1 MWASCYYRPENE
13 TLYRSNTNW
22 NRSIVFWYKDKKI
35 KCKISFHS
43 TKGIP
48 ILWCKDKYKR
58 MLPMAIYHSICEIFS
73 ISPII
78 QIKFDM
84 SRLSEFPDT
93 NEIDNVITGCRDK
106 DQIEE
111 FLKNVIIRNATQLWL
126 GSCQLSVDSVILS
139 LEHALFWSP
148 KWLIK
153 EHLISFRG
161 QTALFVDP
169 RTIGT
174 DDLID
179 FILHWQQGK
188 NMKLESLV
196 IILNDYEP
204 LKFDKEKVFEK
215 LDANPWNPERRAG
228 RFKKSTA

>member
-1 MWASCYYRPENE
+1 MLLKLPYLAQFTILKHLELHDHFFLGLCSKRARNLIKCFSRNKNDSSVINLYSFSIQLQKTGFLGKDVVMWASCYYRPENE

-22 NRSIVFWYKDKKI
+22 NRSIIFWYKDKKI

-148 KWLIK
+148 K
-153 EHLISFRG
+153 
-161 QTALFVDP
+161 
-169 RTIGT
+169 
-174 DDLID
+174 
-179 FILHWQQGK
+179 
-188 NMKLESLV
+188 
-196 IILNDYEP
+196 
-204 LKFDKEKVFEK
+204 
-215 LDANPWNPERRAG
+215 
-228 RFKKSTA
+228 